1 MTSKVIVIGLDGFE
15 PKIVDSLISDK
26 RLPNLAKLF
35 YSRIQTTN
43 PALTPVAWST
53 FATGVNPAEHGIFD
67 FVRRDPRT
75 YLPDLSLTRYEQK
88 SSFLPPKVVNLRGG
102 IPFWHFLS
110 KEGIPSVI
118 LRCPCTYPP
127 DNLEGR
133 MLSGMGVPDLRGGLG
148 TTSFYRSAET
158 TAQENEHV
166 IRVVPTANSIHTN
179 VIGPRNPKDGT
190 DFHCPIVIELDRSS
204 KKIVIR
210 QQGQQSA
217 IELREKEWS
226 NWLKLKFKTGAL
238 TSVRGMVRFYF
249 VQMEPVF
256 ELFASPVNF
265 DPDAPLFPISSPFSY
280 ASDLSAKVG
289 AFYTTGMVEEHG
301 GLNNGRLSEDA
312 YLKQCEAVLRE
323 RERMMQ
329 YELQRFQKG
338 FFFCLFDT
346 PDRLQHMFWRPEEG
360 ARKIIEDH
368 YVSCDQVIG
377 RAMESID
384 DNTLFIVLSDH
395 GMNSFQRGFHVN
407 TWLLQQGLLTLQNGK
422 RPEDAADGFFRNVD
436 WEKTRAYAVGLSG
449 LYLNLKGRESKG
461 IVEETEAES
470 LKRAMITQL
479 LQFVDPEKQAKPVR
493 RVLKKEEAYSGSFL
507 GMAPDLLINFQEGYR
522 ASWAT
527 ALGGMSGSVL
537 EDNSKRWSGD
547 HIIDPELVPGVL
559 FMNRP
564 FSANSDI
571 KDLAPTILQA
581 LGLAKPPSMEGES
594 LLA

>member
-1 MTSKVIVIGLDGFE
+1 MKVIAIGLDGFE
-15 PKIVDSLISDK
+15 PKIVDSLIADR

-35 YSRIQTTN
+35 YSRLQTTN

-102 IPFWHFLS
+102 TPFWHYLS
-110 KEGIPSVI
+110 KEGIPSII

-148 TTSFYRSAET
+148 TTSFYGSTET
-158 TAQENEHV
+158 AAQENENV
-166 IRVVPTANSIHTN
+166 IPVSVTANSIHTY
-179 VIGPRNPKDGT
+179 VVGPRNPKDGK
-190 DFHCPIVIELDRSS
+190 DFQCPITIELDRAS
-204 KKIVIR
+204 KKIVIG
-210 QQGQQSA
+210 QGQGTA
-217 IELREKEWS
+217 IEVRESEWS
-226 NWLKLKFKTGAL
+226 DWLKLKFKTGAL
-238 TSVRGMVRFYF
+238 TSVRGMIRFYLIRL
-249 VQMEPVF
+249 EPVF

-280 ASDLSAKVG
+280 VSDLSAKVG
-289 AFYTTGMVEEHG
+289 TFYTTGMVEEHG

-312 YLKQCEAVLRE
+312 YLKQCEEVLQE
-323 RERMMQ
+323 RERMLQ
-329 YELQRFQKG
+329 YELNRFRDG

-346 PDRLQHMFWRPEEG
+346 PDRLQHMFWRPEET
-360 ARKIIEDH
+360 ARRIIEDH
-368 YVSCDQVIG
+368 YVACDQIIG
-377 RAMESID
+377 SAMECID
-384 DNTLFIVLSDH
+384 DNTLFMVLSDH
-395 GMNSFQRGFHVN
+395 GMNSFQRGVHVN
-407 TWLLQQGLLTLQNGK
+407 TWLMEQGLLSLQTGK
-422 RPEDAADGFFRNVD
+422 GPEDTADGFFRWVD

-449 LYLNLKGRESKG
+449 VYLNLKGREAKG
-461 IVEETEAES
+461 IVEQTEAES
-470 LKRAMITQL
+470 LKTAIITQL
-479 LQFVDPEKQAKPVR
+479 LQFMDSEKQAKPVR
-493 RVLKKEEAYSGSFL
+493 RVLKREEVYRGSFL

-527 ALGGMSGSVL
+527 ALGGMSGNVL
-537 EDNSKRWSGD
+537 ENNSKRWSGD

-559 FMNRP
+559 FMNRS
-564 FSANSDI
+564 FRANADM

-581 LGLAKPPSMEGES
+581 FGLAKASSMEGES
-594 LLA
+594 LLS